1 MSEKESDVKDNAF
14 LLFKTDIENEPMDYH
29 VWYSE
34 FILIPEKY
42 LGEKAQR
49 IRREMKDEIKV
60 TTAVSDYGSA
70 QDIADLDF
78 FQQENT
84 ADIARDIH
92 PDTGF
97 ISDDISPMEIEKMF
111 ARKGL

>member
-1 MSEKESDVKDNAF
+1 MSANENANDNAF
-14 LLFKTDIENEPMDYH
+14 FRFKTDIKNDSIIDYH
-29 VWYSE
+29 AWYSR
-34 FILIPEKY
+34 FTLSPEEY

-60 TTAVSDYGSA
+60 DTAVPDYGSA
-70 QDIADLDF
+70 QEIADF

-84 ADIARDIH
+84 ASNIN

>member
-1 MSEKESDVKDNAF
+1 MSANENANDNAF
-14 LLFKTDIENEPMDYH
+14 FRFRTNFKNEPIDYH
-29 VWYSE
+29 AWYSR
-34 FILIPEKY
+34 FTLSPEEY

-60 TTAVSDYGSA
+60 TTAVPDYGSA
-70 QDIADLDF
+70 QVIADF

-84 ADIARDIH
+84 ADIARDIN
-92 PDTGF
+92 PNTGF
-97 ISDDISPMEIEKMF
+97 ISDDISPEEIEKMF